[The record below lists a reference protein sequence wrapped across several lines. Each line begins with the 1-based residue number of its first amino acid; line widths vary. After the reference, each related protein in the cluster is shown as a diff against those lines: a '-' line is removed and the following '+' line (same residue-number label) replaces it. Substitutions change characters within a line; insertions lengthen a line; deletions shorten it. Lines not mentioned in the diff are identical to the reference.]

1 MLSLRKKPKFS
12 LSKATR
18 AMTMAWY
25 CSGSTNTELV
35 ENLFKAGLIH
45 NERVKDAMLG
55 VSIEY
60 INISDSLFFLTWLR
74 LIEPIMLHHDR
85 IRTRLN
91 PLDMGPPYQ
100 HRTCMAMHVSI

>member
-1 MLSLRKKPKFS
+1 MLSLCIKPKVS
-12 LSKATR
+12 LSKAR

-25 CSGSTNTELV
+25 CSGSTNTELI

-45 NERVKDAMLG
+45 NARVKDAMIG
-55 VSIEY
+55 VSSMDYHLIQCP
-60 INISDSLFFLTWLR
+60 FLTYGPR
-74 LIEPIMLHHDR
+74 LIEPIMLHHGR